1 MALNICDTKF
11 NLWRNVKSCLLH
23 ISSMT
28 DRDFVWIFLKPWEC
42 FEARRVEKP
51 KRHKID
57 VSKNLKDSDLDL
69 EKQS

>member
-1 MALNICDTKF
+1 
-11 NLWRNVKSCLLH
+11 
-23 ISSMT
+23 MT
-28 DRDFVWIFLKPWEC
+28 DRDFVRIFLKPREC

-69 EKQS
+69 ENQS